1 MDKIDKLIN
10 NRLESRWGD
19 KLERRDY
26 YQLETEK
33 EFLKGKG
40 EKNGI
45 MFLVDVD
52 SSHYIDINLYKSELI
67 RMVFRRDDFEFT
79 EIHCNKENVD
89 NNLNALLLLIDEYLL
104 TMKRFRQISKGEIP
118 NDIVRYNKVNKI
130 LED

>member
-26 YQLETEK
+26 YQLEIEK

-40 EKNGI
+40 KTSGI

-52 SSHYIDINLYKSELI
+52 SSHYIDINLYKSGLI
-67 RMVFRRDDFEFT
+67 KMVFRRGDFELM

-104 TMKRFRQISKGEIP
+104 TMERFRQISKGNIP
-118 NDIVRYNKVNKI
+118 TDIVRYNTVNKI

>member
-26 YQLETEK
+26 YQLEIEK

-40 EKNGI
+40 KTSGI

-52 SSHYIDINLYKSELI
+52 SSHYIDINLYKSGLI
-67 RMVFRRDDFEFT
+67 KMVFRRDDFELI
-79 EIHCNKENVD
+79 EIHCNKENVN

-104 TMKRFRQISKGEIP
+104 TMERFRQISKGNIP
-118 NDIVRYNKVNKI
+118 TDIVRYNKVNKI